1 MRMVAPAKYWTVDEV
16 LALPEDGRRYELVDG
31 VLLVNGV
38 AVPDG
43 NLAGVDPV
51 MTPSPSW
58 THQYAVLEL
67 WRRLAEY
74 VERHRLGRVIAA
86 PADVP
91 LERGQLVQPDIFVVP
106 FAADGRAPASW
117 ADVGRLLL
125 AVEVL
130 STSSIHSDT
139 VRKRALYQRAGV
151 PEYWVIDVD
160 GRRVERWRP
169 GGERPERHE
178 TIVEWAPSGAAE
190 ALRLDLA
197 SYFRAVVGTAAE
209 A

>member
-1 MRMVAPAKYWTVDEV
+1 MRMVAPARYWTVDEV
-16 LALPEDGRRYELVDG
+16 LALPEDGRRYELIDG

-38 AVPDG
+38 AVLNG
-43 NLAGVDPV
+43 NLAGLDPV

-58 THQYAVLEL
+58 THQRAVLEL
-67 WRRLAEY
+67 ARMLAAY
-74 VERHRLGRVIAA
+74 VDRWLLGQVLIA

-91 LERGQLVQPDIFVVP
+91 LQPGQLVQPDIFVVP
-106 FAADGRAPASW
+106 FAAGGRAPSGW

-130 STSSIHSDT
+130 SPTSVHSDT

-151 PEYWVIDVD
+151 PEYWIVDVD

-169 GGERPERHE
+169 GGELPERHD
-178 TIVEWAPSGAAE
+178 TTLEWSPGGAAE
-190 ALRLDLA
+190 PLRLDVA
-197 SYFRAVVGTAAE
+197 GYFGAVVGPAAK